1 MTKKKEL
8 CRVKFMKMFE
18 DSCYDLEQKNIILDS
33 IRVATLDDDHHLKK
47 MIPFDIQIA
56 GENGFRVRPCF
67 SKGKFLV
74 MYECMIKAYKVT
86 IPANAFPYHM
96 NENGDFK
103 ICIPSTENK

>member
-18 DSCYDLEQKNIILDS
+18 DSYYDLEQKNIILNS
-33 IRVATLDDDHHLKK
+33 IRVVILDDNQHLKK
-47 MIPFDIQIA
+47 MIPFDIQVA
-56 GENGFRVRPCF
+56 GENRFRVRPCF

-96 NENGDFK
+96 NENGDFE
-103 ICIPSTENK
+103 ICIPSEENK

>member
-1 MTKKKEL
+1 MVGKEL
-8 CRVKFMKMFE
+8 CKVQFMKAFE
-18 DSCYDLEQKNIILDS
+18 DSYYDLEQKNIILDS
-33 IRVATLDDDHHLKK
+33 IRVVILDDEQHLKK
-47 MIPFDIQIA
+47 MIPFDIQVA

-96 NENGDFK
+96 NENGDFE
-103 ICIPSTENK
+103 ICIPSEENK